1 LGCFLARQYRDTRL
15 TSLEKPDVF
24 RHNFSG
30 RYPPCRLFPLT
41 GKRGAKRRKN
51 KKAGAIA
58 GLLQFAVES
67 AQ

>member
-15 TSLEKPDVF
+15 TSLEKRNVF
-24 RHNFSG
+24 RHNFSCAAFCCG
-30 RYPPCRLFPLT
+30 FF
-41 GKRGAKRRKN
+41 RGPENRKAQNEN
-51 KKAGAIA
+51 KKAGVKA